1 MLAPVEAGL
10 RLSTGVELTERD
22 APANRAQLELAE
34 AALRQAFPV
43 GTRSGPEWLGSRPT
57 LPDCR
62 PLIGEAPRQ
71 PGLWLAIGH
80 QHIGLSTGPGTAQVL
95 ASLML
100 GEECPIDARPFRAE
114 RFIA

>member
-1 MLAPVEAGL
+1 VQAGL

-34 AALRQAFPV
+34 AALREAFPV
-43 GTRSGPEWLGSRPT
+43 GGLSGPDWLGSRPT

-62 PLIGEAPRQ
+62 PMIGEAPRH
-71 PGLWLAIGH
+71 PGLWLAFGH

-100 GEECPIDARPFRAE
+100 REQSPIDARPFRAE